1 MGLFK
6 RNKNTIED
14 VTVPQKLPV
23 DTEQAIRAQSIF
35 KEYKQ
40 GKANLENRIIENE
53 QWYRGRHWDWLKHD
67 NADEIKPSSSFL
79 FNCIANKHADAT
91 DSTPR
96 ANVIP
101 REKGDEFEAKM
112 LSSIIPVIL
121 DHCNFEQTYSD
132 VWDDKLKSGTGIYG
146 VFWDGNAH
154 GGLGDIDIRC
164 IDPLA
169 LYWEPGIK
177 DIQDSQHVFHT
188 ELVNNDVLVS
198 QYPHLNGRLGGNV
211 GDNKT
216 YVYDDN
222 VKNENKSIV
231 LDHYYKK
238 TNSQGKMVLHFA
250 KYVNDI
256 VLYATENMPELS
268 ERGWYDDCK
277 FPFVFDT
284 LFPIK
289 GSPAAFGYIDIGRS
303 AQEYIDRGNQAILE
317 NMLAGATPRVI
328 ASAGAGINVEEFAD
342 IRNKVV
348 SASGNID
355 NVKPLNHTDL
365 PGAYIQ
371 VLHDKIDELKE
382 TTGTRD
388 VSTGGVTSGVTA
400 ASGIAALVE
409 NAGKLSRDSGRA
421 SYRRFKD
428 VVYMVIERIRQFYTI
443 DRKFRIVGERGVAEF
458 VTYSNAGI
466 APQQQ
471 GMAFGEDMGVRVP
484 QFDLEITAEKKS
496 AYSRLAQNELALQF
510 YGAGFF
516 APQNSDAALAC
527 LDMMDFDKKD
537 NVMDKVAENGT
548 LYQQVMAMQQQ
559 MMMLASIVDSYK
571 GTNITQGLASQ
582 FGLQA
587 PMQTPNNAPNLDETD
602 TLGGNVGE
610 PKNITKAKQRTAE
623 ATSPT

>member
-6 RNKNTIED
+6 KNKNID
-14 VTVPQKLPV
+14 ITVPQKLPV
-23 DTEQAIRAQSIF
+23 DTEQAVRAQSIF
-35 KEYKQ
+35 KDYKQ
-40 GKANLENRIIENE
+40 GKTSLENRIVENE
-53 QWYRGRHWDWLKHD
+53 QWYRGRHWEWMK
-67 NADEIKPSSSFL
+67 ADKDDEVKPSSAWL
-79 FNCIANKHADAT
+79 FNCIQNKHADAM
-91 DSTPR
+91 DSAPR

-101 REKGDEFEAKM
+101 REQGDEHEAEM

-154 GGLGDIDIRC
+154 GGLGEIDIRC

-169 LYWEPGIK
+169 LYWEPGVK

-222 VKNENKSIV
+222 VKNENKSVV

-238 TNSQGKMVLHFA
+238 PNSQGKMVLHFA

-256 VLYATENMPELS
+256 VLYATENMPELA

-277 FPFVFDT
+277 FPFVLDT
-284 LFPIK
+284 LFKIK
-289 GSPAAFGYIDIGRS
+289 GSPAAFGYIDVGRS
-303 AQEYIDRGNQAILE
+303 AQEYIDRGNQAVLE

-328 ASAGAGINVEEFAD
+328 AAAGSGINADEFAD
-342 IRNKVV
+342 VRNKVV
-348 SASGNID
+348 TVDGNID
-355 NVKPLNHTDL
+355 GVRPLAHSDL

-371 VLHDKIDELKE
+371 VLHDKIEELKE
-382 TTGTRD
+382 TTGNRD
-388 VSTGGVTSGVTA
+388 VSTGGTTSGVTA
-400 ASGIAALVE
+400 ASGIAALIE
-409 NAGKLSRDSGRA
+409 NSGKLSRDSGKA

-443 DRKFRIVGERGVAEF
+443 ERKFRIVGERGAAQYVS
-458 VTYSNAGI
+458 YSNVNI

-471 GMAFGEDMGVRVP
+471 GMAFGEDMGIRVP
-484 QFDLEITAEKKS
+484 QFDIEVTAEKKS
-496 AYSRLAQNELALQF
+496 EFTRLSQNELALQF

-516 APQNSDAALAC
+516 AVQNSDAALAC
-527 LDMMDFDKKD
+527 LDMMDFDKKQD
-537 NVMDKVAENGT
+537 VIDKISENGT

-559 MMMLASIVDSYK
+559 MMMLAQIVDRYK
-571 GTNITQGLASQ
+571 GTGISQGLAAQ
-582 FGLQA
+582 FGIQS
-587 PMQTPNNAPNLDETD
+587 PNGVPNRAPNLDNTQ
-602 TLGGNVGE
+602 TLGGEVGE
-610 PKNITKAKQRTAE
+610 PKNVTKSKQRTAE
-623 ATSPT
+623 ATSPV